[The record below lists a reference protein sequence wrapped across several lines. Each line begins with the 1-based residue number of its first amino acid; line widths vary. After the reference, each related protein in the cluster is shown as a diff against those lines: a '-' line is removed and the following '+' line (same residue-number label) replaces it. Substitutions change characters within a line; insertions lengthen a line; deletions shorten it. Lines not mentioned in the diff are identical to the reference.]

1 MSIAENITGIKA
13 EKVYAGPGSF
23 ARIAEATV
31 YTGSGETVY
40 VTVQEYDGTEYT
52 VSKQS
57 VLDFLSGK
65 AEDPAEIDEEYTTLK
80 EAKASVYGPVFEKLR
95 KAVGM
100 LG

>member
-1 MSIAENITGIKA
+1 MGIVGIIVNVKA
-13 EKVYAGPGSF
+13 SKVYAGPGSF
-23 ARIAEATV
+23 AKIAEAMV
-31 YTGSGETVY
+31 DTGTGETTY

-52 VSKQS
+52 ASKQS

-65 AEDPAEIDEEYTTLK
+65 TEDPAEIDEEYTTLK

-95 KAVGM
+95 KAIGM